1 MKHRFEYRAL
11 YTSQI
16 NDDGLIVLY
25 SYKNSY
31 YTYSTHSLV
40 QTVQLGV
47 MLNSNVP
54 AQLLAL
60 PSAYYPLVCSLQNK
74 SS

>member
-1 MKHRFEYRAL
+1 MMDL
-11 YTSQI
+11 
-16 NDDGLIVLY
+16 NVLY

-31 YTYSTHSLV
+31 YTYSTDSLV
-40 QTVQLGV
+40 RAVQLGV

-60 PSAYYPLVCSLQNK
+60 PSAYYLLLCAVSPK
-74 SS
+74 